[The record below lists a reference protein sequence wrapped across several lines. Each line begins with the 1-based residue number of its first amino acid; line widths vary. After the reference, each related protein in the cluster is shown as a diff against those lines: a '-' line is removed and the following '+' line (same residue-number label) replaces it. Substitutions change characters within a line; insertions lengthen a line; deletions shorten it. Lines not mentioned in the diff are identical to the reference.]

1 VNGLLTR
8 TSKVSGLGGSAFLS
22 SLNRSP
28 FVRRD
33 VKLNKTDAIDAAAIW
48 EVVQRPGMRFVAGKM
63 REQLINV

>member
-1 VNGLLTR
+1 
-8 TSKVSGLGGSAFLS
+8 LGGSAFLS

-28 FVRRD
+28 FVRQY

-48 EVVQRPGMRFVAGKM
+48 EIVQRPGTRFVAGKM